1 MSNYELDKGVLI
13 VVSAPSGAGKT
24 SICRKFIEMFP
35 NVRFS
40 VSYTTRS
47 PRPGEVP
54 GRDYNFVTAE
64 TFRQMIARGEFIEWV
79 ENYGDLYGT
88 SKTQIASFLE
98 KGHDVLLDIESRGA
112 KEVKKLF
119 SGAVFIFVLPPSLSE
134 LGRRLA
140 KRGETEKTI
149 SRRLEASLDEIR
161 EAMWY
166 DYIVVN
172 DDLKDAVER
181 FRAIYIAERSKRGRF
196 EEKIRSFLKQ

>member
-54 GRDYNFVTAE
+54 GRDYNFVTTE